1 MLALLAVSGG
11 GCDDERIALDIDA
24 SCAPSECRVASE
36 YGDLGGVGGMAEQIQ
51 DSLVWFGKMEDE
63 CGERLVE
70 LSIELASGR
79 GVFAGGLAT
88 GRYPLTGDELDA
100 DTCGA
105 CVRLIV
111 DDGKCYFAT
120 GGTLVLTTTEID
132 LVGSLEDATF
142 APVNCLTDD
151 PIPGD
156 CTSRIDSM
164 SFNETIG
171 GEG

>member
-1 MLALLAVSGG
+1 MLLALGAAPA
-11 GCDDERIALDIDA
+11 CEDERIALDRDA
-24 SCAPSECRVASE
+24 ACTMTECRVAVD
-36 YGDLGGVGGMAEQIQ
+36 YGELGGVGGAAEEIQ
-51 DSLVWFGKMEDE
+51 ESLVWFGRIADE
-63 CGERLVE
+63 CGDRVVE
-70 LSIELASGR
+70 LSIELVDGR

-88 GRYPLTGDELDA
+88 GSYPLAGAELDP

-120 GGTLVLTTTEID
+120 GGTLELVSTEID
-132 LVGSLEDATF
+132 LVGTLEDARF
-142 APVNCLTDD
+142 APVDCLTDEA
-151 PIPGD
+151 IPGD
-156 CTSRIDSM
+156 CTSRIGSM